1 MKKNPSMMS
10 KILDI
15 SIQHCTLHIFQI
27 ALNNNWVLGSTYIIS
42 NSDFEKKNKKKNWTD
57 HIYSTFT
64 VYWGQTLWFGLS
76 PRLAPWP
83 GAKLLKSSLGYWIM
97 NGDRLH
103 NSLTFSSTS
112 TAYFTKRRTPTST
125 RVNGSRAD
133 GSANHGRSC
142 VVNSVNF

>member
-1 MKKNPSMMS
+1 MTKYPSTMS
-10 KILDI
+10 KILEI

-27 ALNNNWVLGSTYIIS
+27 ALNNNWVLGSIYIIY
-42 NSDFEKKNKKKNWTD
+42 NLKKKKWTD

-64 VYWGQTLWFGLS
+64 VHWGQTLWFGLS
-76 PRLAPWP
+76 TRLAPWP
-83 GAKLLKSSLGYWIM
+83 SAKLLKSSLGYWIM

-125 RVNGSRAD
+125 RVNGSR
-133 GSANHGRSC
+133 
-142 VVNSVNF
+142 VSVSITASPQMGAPITAGAAL